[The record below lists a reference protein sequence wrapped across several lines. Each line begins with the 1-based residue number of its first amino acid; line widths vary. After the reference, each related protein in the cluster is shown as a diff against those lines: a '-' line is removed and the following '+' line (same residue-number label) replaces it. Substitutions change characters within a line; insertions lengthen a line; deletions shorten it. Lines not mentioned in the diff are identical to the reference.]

1 MNIEQLI
8 ADLRARI
15 NPQYYDQIGT
25 ESYERH
31 QVVKALEYL
40 ATENERLKEAQ
51 EQEPVAWLC
60 GKGVTT
66 HKEYA
71 EWFMRFTQEDCTPLY
86 ARPVP
91 SAPAEDLTEMR
102 RVISGVA
109 DRLGLPTEN
118 GNRLHDLSFWLDSPP
133 AVPEMTDDALEEI
146 LNAAQIVGYDDP
158 LRIVRGFAMR
168 VLQEW
173 GNQEGMRKA
182 FLDAVKPAVAVPAVP
197 DEWREVLRE
206 CADDLAIEL
215 DQRYGDSRKYPSEQ
229 RKYEAEMQPVYRALA
244 LLQSTGDKK

>member
-1 MNIEQLI
+1 MMAVDEALNIAVIHTLSIKHGI
-8 ADLRARI
+8 AVSEAAEAASILAAEVRRLRDEVNGLTGSMDRA
-15 NPQYYDQIGT
+15 
-25 ESYERH
+25 E
-31 QVVKALEYL
+31 KA
-40 ATENERLKEAQ
+40 LKEAQ
-51 EQEPVAWLC
+51 EQGPVAWLC
-60 GKGVTT
+60 GKDVTT

-71 EWFMRFTQEDCTPLY
+71 EWFMRFTQEDCTQLY

-91 SAPAEDLTEMR
+91 AAPA
-102 RVISGVA
+102 V
-109 DRLGLPTEN
+109 
-118 GNRLHDLSFWLDSPP
+118 
-133 AVPEMTDDALEEI
+133 AVPEMTDDALKEM

-182 FLDAVKPAVAVPAVP
+182 FLDAVNPAVAVPAVTE
-197 DEWREVLRE
+197 EWRDVITEL
-206 CADDLAIEL
+206 ADDLSIEL

-229 RKYEAEMQPVYRALA
+229 RKYEAEMQPVYRARA